1 MNISPSSLFGE
12 SRGLSPASTKVL
24 GPEICCPSWKSFTLP
39 ADDMWQVDPPTFW
52 IGKQWKSILI
62 FRVLKVWHG
71 SMRNM
76 RWFSYTVY
84 ANFSKFMVVDTG
96 KFHSGSHCLINLA
109 VFVWS
114 QYSTNW
120 FYNAMQNS
128 LLMTFSQA
136 LHNNLLPM
144 NANHGTSK
152 WLCNIIISSYCVY
165 IICYIHTYV
174 GRCTG
179 NSIVYCI
186 LVHIE

>member
-12 SRGLSPASTKVL
+12 TRGLSPASTKVL

-39 ADDMWQVDPPTFW
+39 ADDNVTSWSTHFLDRKTMEKHPNFSGFW
-52 IGKQWKSILI
+52 RSGM
-62 FRVLKVWHG
+62 VLWETWW
-71 SMRNM
+71 NM
-76 RWFSYTVY
+76 RLFSYTLY
-84 ANFSKFMVVDTG
+84 ANFSKLMVVDTG

-109 VFVWS
+109 VFVGS

-165 IICYIHTYV
+165 IICYIVIYIHT
-174 GRCTG
+174 
-179 NSIVYCI
+179 
-186 LVHIE
+186 